1 MKTHLRKSL
10 CLLVMLAMLTVML
23 LVPSPAPANAAN
35 VDIQDGV
42 TLHCWNWSF
51 KNIEANIEKIAALGY
66 TAIQTSP
73 IQQAKQATKGYPS
86 NDWWVYYQP
95 MGFHIDNT
103 GSSALGTKAEFK
115 SMCDAAH
122 KHGIK
127 VIVDVV
133 ANHLGDNGGNNLSP
147 SIIPDLKND
156 KSCWHDISKNTNNY
170 NNRYD
175 VTQYC
180 MAGLPDLN
188 TANKKVQN
196 YVLNFLKECVDA
208 GADGFRFDAVK
219 HIETPDDG
227 SFGSDFW
234 PTVINGIKAYDSD
247 VYCYGELLDQP
258 GGSLSVG
265 SYTKYM
271 SITDNTWSD
280 TVRNSVVNGKNASAF
295 SYSYHKNTAAA
306 NLVLWAESHDTF
318 ADGKSSGTSVAS
330 INKTWALIAAR
341 SDAMGLYL
349 ARPANMSQTL
359 GTASLNGWSYPEV
372 GAVNKF
378 HTTFAG
384 QKEYVSNQ
392 NGIAYVERG
401 TNGVVLVNCNG
412 TSANVSVAAHT
423 MKDGTY
429 TDQITG
435 NTFKVSGGKITGS
448 IGSTGIAVVYNAVAC
463 NHPSH
468 DNDGFC
474 SKCGTNVGHSYNAN
488 GKCACGAIKI
498 ADRTIYFTNS
508 GNWSTVNFYS
518 WYTPESIISS
528 AWPGDPMTKVE
539 GKIYSCTVPADAPNI
554 IFNNGTKQTDDLVVP
569 SVSSGKNMYDYATG
583 KWSTYTPAVPDQP
596 STEVCTHP
604 AHTQDGLCSRCFAEV
619 AHTFENSV
627 CTVCGVTDEP
637 PVTDPLP
644 TDPTPTDPTPTDPQP
659 TEPDPQPT
667 TPSTSEPTV
676 TVPNETKDPSVT
688 TPNQKTDADNAN
700 NDKAEPESG
709 FLIVIL
715 LAAAGGIVCVIAVVL
730 IRKRK
735 A

>member
-1 MKTHLRKSL
+1 MKKRILR
-10 CLLVMLAMLTVML
+10 AIGWMLTLILLTAAL
-23 LVPSPAPANAAN
+23 LVPAPTPAQAAAEIH
-35 VDIQDGV
+35 IQDGV

-51 KNIEANIEKIAALGY
+51 KNIEANMAKIAALGY

-73 IQQAKQATKGYPS
+73 IQQAKQATSGYPS

-95 MGFHIDNT
+95 MGFHIDNS

-115 SMCDAAH
+115 SMCAAAH

-133 ANHLGDNGGNNLSP
+133 ANHMGDNGGNNLSP
-147 SIIPDLKND
+147 AIIDDLRKD
-156 KSCWHDISKNTNNY
+156 TSCWHDISKNTNNY

-188 TANKKVQN
+188 TSNKKVQS

-234 PTVINGIKAYDSD
+234 PTVINGIKAYDPD

-258 GGSLSVG
+258 GGSLGVG

-280 TVRNSVVNGKNASAF
+280 TVRNSVVNGKNAGAF

-306 NLVLWAESHDTF
+306 KLVLWAESHDTF
-318 ADGKSSGTSVAS
+318 ADGSSKGTSVEA
-330 INKTWALIAAR
+330 INKTWALVAAR
-341 SDAMGLYL
+341 ADAMALYL

-359 GTASLNGWSYPEV
+359 GTASITGWSYAQV
-372 GAVNKF
+372 GAVNQF
-378 HTTFAG
+378 HNAFIG

-401 TNGVVLVNCNG
+401 TSGVVLVNCKG
-412 TSANVSVAAHT
+412 TSASINVTAHT

-435 NTFKVSGGKITGS
+435 NTFKVTNGKLTGS
-448 IGSTGIAVVYNAVAC
+448 IGDTGIAVVYNANPCDHAT
-463 NHPSH
+463 HGT
-468 DNDGFC
+468 DGFC
-474 SKCGTNVGHSYNAN
+474 TDCGANVGHSYDSS

-508 GNWSTVNFYS
+508 TSWSTVNFYS

-528 AWPGDPMTKVE
+528 AWPGDAMTKVE

-554 IFNNGTKQTDDLVVP
+554 IFNDGNIQTADLVVP

-583 KWSTYTPAVPDQP
+583 KWSTYTPAVADQP

-604 AHTQDGLCSRCFAEV
+604 SHTQDGLCARCFAEV
-619 AHTFENSV
+619 EHTYVDSV
-627 CTVCGVTDEP
+627 CTVCGVSDAP
-637 PVTDPLP
+637 PVTEPTPQP
-644 TDPTPTDPTPTDPQP
+644 TDPETQP
-659 TEPDPQPT
+659 TEPQTSPETQGPDVITPTGNAPTEQTQPDTSADDTINPQ
-667 TPSTSEPTV
+667 
-676 TVPNETKDPSVT
+676 
-688 TPNQKTDADNAN
+688 DNA
-700 NDKAEPESG
+700 
-709 FLIVIL
+709 FIVWIVVGAVVV
-715 LAAAGGIVCVIAVVL
+715 AAAVVAIIIL
-730 IRKRK
+730 KRK
-735 A
+735 NR